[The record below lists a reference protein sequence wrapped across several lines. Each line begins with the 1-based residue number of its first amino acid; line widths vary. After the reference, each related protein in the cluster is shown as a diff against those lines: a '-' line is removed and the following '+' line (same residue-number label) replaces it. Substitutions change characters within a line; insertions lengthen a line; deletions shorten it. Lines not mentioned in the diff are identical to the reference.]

1 VAWYRDHVFPALLD
15 RACATAPKQRIRAE
29 VCAPLAG
36 TVLEIGFG
44 TGLNLEHLTPAVE
57 RLLIVDPMRR
67 SRRKTAARLA
77 ASAVAVEPVGLD
89 GQSLDLAD
97 GSVDD
102 VLSTWTLC
110 SIADARAAIR
120 EVARVLRP
128 GGRLHFAEHGRSP
141 DASVRAWQD
150 WLNGVQRRLAAGCN
164 MNRDIPAV
172 IACGGMTVTS
182 LTTFYV
188 EDDPKLV
195 GWTYQGTAAVSGA
208 TPPSSGA
215 PPAA

>member
-15 RACATAPKQRIRAE
+15 GACATAPKQRIRAA

-44 TGLNLEHLTPAVE
+44 TGLNLEHLPPAVE
-57 RLLIVDPMRR
+57 RLLIVDPMPR
-67 SRRKTAARLA
+67 SRPKTAARLA
-77 ASAVAVEPVGLD
+77 ASTVPVESVGLD
-89 GQSLDLAD
+89 GQSLDLA
-97 GSVDD
+97 GASVDD

-110 SIADARAAIR
+110 SIPDAGAAVR

-141 DASVRAWQD
+141 DAKVRGWQD
-150 WLNGVQRRLAAGCN
+150 RLNGVQRRLAAGCN

-172 IACGGMTVTS
+172 IASGGMTVTS

-195 GWTYQGTAAVSGA
+195 GWTYQGTAAVSDPTQPTPGA
-208 TPPSSGA
+208 RPSG
-215 PPAA
+215 